1 MTETRPAQDRVLI
14 FDTTLRDGE
23 QSPGATMTLEE
34 KLQIAALLDAMGVDI
49 IEAGFPIASEGD
61 FEAVSQIARLAE
73 SAVICGLA
81 RANYADIDRC
91 WEAVRHARR
100 PRIHTFI
107 GTSPLHR
114 EFQVRLDKE
123 AMAEKIHD
131 TVTRARN
138 LCDNVQWSPM
148 DATRTEPDYL
158 ARVCEIAI
166 KAGATTINIPDT
178 VGYTAPRES
187 AAIIRDLLERVPG
200 MDAIVIATHCHNDLG
215 MATANALAAVEAGAR
230 QIECTINGL
239 GERAG
244 NTSLEEVVMAMR
256 VRNDILPY
264 RTGIDTTKI
273 MQASRLV
280 ATVSGFPVQ
289 FNKAI
294 VGKNAFAHESGIH
307 QDGMLK
313 HAGTFEIM
321 RPEDVG
327 LNATSLVMGKHSGR
341 AALRAK
347 LEELGYRL
355 GDNQLA
361 DVFVR
366 FKELADTQEGGLRR
380 RPRRA
385 DAGHR
390 HPCRQRPHQGEA
402 PQGGLRH
409 RQPAH
414 RRAGAADR
422 RGRACRARHRRRPGG
437 RGLQGGGDA
446 GGPHRAAG
454 ALPGARGHRGHRRA
468 GDGQRAAGGGRQD
481 RHRPVGGHR
490 HRGRLDQGLRQRA
503 QQAPGAAAEDRA
515 GGGERLTGGG
525 ARTRVPPAQRIPHRS
540 ACLDTGDGGEPVAG
554 SVGSRNATCSM
565 SRVSTPIEARCWLQ
579 APATISAC
587 SSVRSGADTAR

>member
-1 MTETRPAQDRVLI
+1 MTTEPNHAQDHVLI

-34 KLQIAALLDAMGVDI
+34 KLQIAALLDEMGVDI

-61 FEAVSQIARLAE
+61 FEAVSQIARLADN
-73 SAVICGLA
+73 AVICGLA
-81 RANYADIDRC
+81 RASHTDIDRC
-91 WEAVRHARR
+91 WEAVRYARR

-114 EFQVRLDKE
+114 EYQVRLDKD
-123 AMAEKIHD
+123 AMAERIHD
-131 TVTRARN
+131 TVSYARN

-158 ARVCEIAI
+158 ARVCEIAV

-187 AAIIRDLLERVPG
+187 SQIIRDLLERVPG
-200 MDAIVIATHCHNDLG
+200 MDEIVIATHCHNDLG

-244 NTSLEEVVMAMR
+244 NTALEEVVMAMR

-264 RTGIDTTKI
+264 RTRIDTAKI

-280 ATVSGFPVQ
+280 STVSGFAVQ

-341 AALRAK
+341 AALRSK
-347 LEELGYRL
+347 LEELGYKL
-355 GDNQLA
+355 GDNQLN

-366 FKELADTQEGGLRR
+366 FKELADRKKEVYDDDLVALMQDTGTHAANDRIQVRQLRVVCGTEG
-380 RPRRA
+380 PQTA
-385 DAGHR
+385 D
-390 HPCRQRPHQGEA
+390 
-402 PQGGLRH
+402 LV
-409 RQPAH
+409 
-414 RRAGAADR
+414 
-422 RGRACRARHRRRPGG
+422 
-437 RGLQGGGDA
+437 LTI
-446 GGPHRAAG
+446 
-454 ALPGARGHRGHRRA
+454 
-468 GDGQRAAGGGRQD
+468 DG
-481 RHRPVGGHR
+481 V
-490 HRGRLDQGLRQRA
+490 
-503 QQAPGAAAEDRA
+503 
-515 GGGERLTGGG
+515 ERTVH
-525 ARTRVPPAQRIPHRS
+525 A
-540 ACLDTGDGGEPVAG
+540 TGDGPVDAAFNAVKTLVPHNARLALYQVHAVTEG
-554 SVGSRNATCSM
+554 TDAQATVSVRMEEDGKIVTGQSADTDTVVASTRAYVNALNKLLVRRLKT
-565 SRVSTPIEARCWLQ
+565 
-579 APATISAC
+579 APAAQ
-587 SSVRSGADTAR
+587 TA